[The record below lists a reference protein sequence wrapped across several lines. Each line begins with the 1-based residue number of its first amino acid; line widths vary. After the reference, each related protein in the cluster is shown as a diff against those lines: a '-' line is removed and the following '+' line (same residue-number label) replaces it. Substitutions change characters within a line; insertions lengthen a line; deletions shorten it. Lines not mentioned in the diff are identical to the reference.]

1 MLEMQ
6 TFGKKMFT
14 PLSNLIKKEN
24 VTQSLINISIKCTK
38 FVRINAA
45 VYSFKWI
52 EFLLGNLCFFLD
64 SSQ

>member
-1 MLEMQ
+1 
-6 TFGKKMFT
+6 MFT